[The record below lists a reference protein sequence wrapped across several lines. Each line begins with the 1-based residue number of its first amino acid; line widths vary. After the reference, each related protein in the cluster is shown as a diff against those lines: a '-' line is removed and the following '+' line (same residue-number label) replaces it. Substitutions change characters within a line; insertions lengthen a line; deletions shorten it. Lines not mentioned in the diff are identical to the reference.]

1 MSNRPHRDAWMTLLG
16 AGFLSLA
23 VGLLLFKA
31 VVPDAGNGWSRW
43 PAIDF
48 VFIAGFLLCFAGLG
62 IGYAY
67 RSWTMDA
74 DEFAEWLV
82 AQQWFG
88 ATWTRFGIEVLT
100 KGYYLWSTRL
110 LSPLLVAA
118 ALLMLFLVTS
128 GMVGGRTP
136 P

>member
-1 MSNRPHRDAWMTLLG
+1 MTILGACFLLLG
-16 AGFLSLA
+16 AGF
-23 VGLLLFKA
+23 LLFKA
-31 VVPDAGNGWSRW
+31 VVPDADHGWSSL

-48 VFIAGFLLCFAGLG
+48 LFIAGFLLCATGLG

-74 DEFAEWLV
+74 DEFAEWWI

-88 ATWTRFGIEVLT
+88 ASTEFWIELFT
-100 KGYYLWSTRL
+100 KEYYLWSTRL
-110 LSPLLVAA
+110 LSPLLAGMTLV
-118 ALLMLFLVTS
+118 MLSVVT
-128 GMVGGRTP
+128 GAMVGGRTP

>member
-1 MSNRPHRDAWMTLLG
+1 MSNKPQRDAWTTVLG
-16 AGFLSLA
+16 ACSVLLMAGF
-23 VGLLLFKA
+23 LLFKA
-31 VVPDAGNGWSRW
+31 VVPDADYDWSAL

-48 VFIAGFLLCFAGLG
+48 VFIAGFLLCAAGTG

-74 DEFAEWLV
+74 DEFAEWWI

-88 ATWTRFGIEVLT
+88 ASWTESWIELFT
-100 KGYYLWSTRL
+100 KEYYLWSTRL
-110 LSPLLVAA
+110 LSPLLAGVT
-118 ALLMLFLVTS
+118 LVMLFVVTS
-128 GMVGGRTP
+128 AMLGGRTP